1 MIENFPV
8 PPDQSVIP
16 ILEHD
21 PIVHRTEIIRLDIE
35 NSSASVSTPHLD
47 VEKENQ
53 RFPEDGINEELNGQI
68 SQTSVAST
76 HSGDS
81 DEFNRPNIV
90 STNSSTCRCCGIRYP
105 GALRIIY
112 RHRLNVLIRVKA
124 IAGFIEMFIAMIVMF
139 LAPDNV
145 CNTIRYWIL
154 AWVIRLPLEMPLLS
168 ERLQGDHTQNKFMWY
183 CTIVWNVGWFGY
195 GNYLMGS
202 GSCYSKNL
210 YVYSGLCCILGVTY
224 ICLFINWPF
233 VAVLLHE
240 RISTMKPILPHLP
253 HTIYEEYKDN
263 TEENV
268 AEDDSC
274 VICMNLYE
282 GRNIITTL
290 PCVHYFHQSCINT
303 WLENHNTCPM
313 CRAQVPDDGWVQPNE
328 PRFNTLEEQLA
339 IELATDQEE
348 NGRPEY
354 QLP

>member
-1 MIENFPV
+1 MIESFPV
-8 PPDQSVIP
+8 PPAENVIP
-16 ILEHD
+16 I
-21 PIVHRTEIIRLDIE
+21 VQRTEIIRL
-35 NSSASVSTPHLD
+35 NVSSSSATVSTGCHD
-47 VEKENQ
+47 VEKQSQ
-53 RFPEDGINEELNGQI
+53 RFPDQGINQEPSGQI
-68 SQTSVAST
+68 SELLFSST
-76 HSGDS
+76 HSADS

-90 STNSSTCRCCGIRYP
+90 STDSTNCRCCGVSYP
-105 GALRIIY
+105 GALRVVY

-195 GNYLMGS
+195 GNYLMAT
-202 GSCYSKNL
+202 GSCYNRNS
-210 YVYSGLCCILGVTY
+210 YVYCGLCSILGVTY
-224 ICLFINWPF
+224 VCAFINWPF
-233 VAVLLHE
+233 VAVFVHE
-240 RISTMKPILPHLP
+240 KISTMKPILPHLP
-253 HTIYEEYKDN
+253 HTVYEDHLKNNEASV
-263 TEENV
+263 EE
-268 AEDDSC
+268 EDSC

-282 GRNIITTL
+282 PRNIITTL

-313 CRAQVPDDGWVQPNE
+313 CRANVPDDGWVQPNE

-339 IELATDQEE
+339 IELAVDQEE